1 MDDFYIIHLNVVTK
15 APQYIL
21 ERYLAIERSSNDDSQ
36 EILNK
41 RLDKIKQMVKFEYKM
56 KDRKWFDIEEFL
68 GSVL

>member
-1 MDDFYIIHLNVVTK
+1 MVTK